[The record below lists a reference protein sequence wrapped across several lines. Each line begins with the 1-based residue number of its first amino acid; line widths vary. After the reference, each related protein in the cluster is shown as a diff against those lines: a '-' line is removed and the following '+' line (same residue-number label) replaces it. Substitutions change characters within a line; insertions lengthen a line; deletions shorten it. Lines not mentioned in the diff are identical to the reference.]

1 MAMATP
7 TVSTISPIGI
17 PDLAEGLN
25 AQQREAFLHTKG
37 AALVLAG
44 AGSGKTTVLLRR
56 IARLLAEGVP
66 AERILVTTFTRRAAE
81 EMSDRLTA
89 LLSEEAIKG
98 LWIGTFHAHC
108 LRILKKEWAE
118 RYGKEGKFE
127 LADESWQKRVCR
139 AILGKPDDY
148 AKLPNPPFAQ
158 NMRLDPKMALLAV
171 STAKN
176 QGHTCENGEAAIRSH
191 YPDWESPAV

>member
-1 MAMATP
+1 MSGASSSG
-7 TVSTISPIGI
+7 VSTITTRPTTNL
-17 PDLAEGLN
+17 PELADLADGLN
-25 AQQREAFLHTKG
+25 GQQREALAHTEG

-66 AERILVTTFTRRAAE
+66 AERILVTTFTRRAAQ
-81 EMSDRLTA
+81 EMSDRLVA
-89 LLSEEAIKG
+89 LLGEEAIQG

-118 RYGKEGKFE
+118 LFGKEGKFE
-127 LADESWQKRVCR
+127 LADENWQKRVCR

-148 AKLPNPPFAQ
+148 AKLPSPPYGQ

-171 STAKN
+171 SAAKK
-176 QGHTCENGEAAIRSH
+176 QGQGCESGE
-191 YPDWESPAV
+191 